1 VAGPRSPDGPKPL
14 TARAALGKRAEAAVS
29 DYLGSVGIEVLDA
42 NVRVGRFEIDLL
54 ARDGEVIVVVE
65 VRTRGTGAWVRA
77 FDSIDWRKRK
87 RIRFAGERLWRDRFA
102 RRKDVE
108 RMRFDCASVTFDAD
122 GTAHVEY
129 VRAAF

>member
-1 VAGPRSPDGPKPL
+1 MAGPRSPDGPKPL
-14 TARAALGKRAEAAVS
+14 TARAALGKRAEAAVAEH
-29 DYLGSVGIEVLDA
+29 LGTMGIEVIDA

-65 VRTRGTGAWVRA
+65 VRTRGAGAWVRA
-77 FDSIDWRKRK
+77 LDSIDWRKRQH
-87 RIRFAGERLWRDRFA
+87 IRHAGERLWRDRFA

-108 RMRFDCASVTFDAD
+108 RMRFDCASVTFDAE
-122 GTAHVEY
+122 GGAHVEY